1 MPEPHLDLSL
11 LRALPPECPDAR
23 FAVDRLTGRSDPILF
38 SRRGF
43 LGLGSASVVAATS
56 LGRGAQAAWLGPFSV
71 LRGDDRVA
79 FALEGLERWVVECSR
94 FAGDPRLT
102 LERVGAGYHLALA
115 GARYPGT
122 DLPADFTCE
131 LQPALLGWRMDLRLA
146 LGDLRASVPF
156 ERWLM
161 GREPAAGPVRLA
173 STECAFGGARVS
185 LEGAG
190 EGRYW
195 PSGGLEMRGDS
206 LAQLTHDGAAYVS
219 DRLHIVPAAPG
230 EPSILSEA
238 GPSRTVLS
246 LERGARAWPEPP
258 LPPTEGHGV
267 LRATDRAFEVARVE
281 AAESGDAALLL
292 EGADEGTGLTYAPGP
307 AVQAADGTPVAVPLR
322 EARLAT
328 TLTGTRESAL
338 VGRLKRDPFWVHGQ
352 GMSLRLG
359 DPTGAPAFELTA
371 REGALG
377 RLRFEPGLRGW
388 HAPLVGAVSGIASA
402 PEGARATLVSYAPAG
417 EQPPSRQV
425 DPARKPPVARD
436 PVRRDPLV
444 VDPKT
449 RVDPKVVQP
458 DRERVVTP
466 GRERVIADL
475 ALAEWTLDAVR
486 PADLLCLRFEFRN
499 LKVDAQAKPAVLTRI
514 KPGEAT
520 WIIVHFP
527 PQHIGEE
534 AFFETAPG
542 YTVTD
547 PDDPD
552 RGKQSFEPTA
562 LPIQSRLSG
571 PSRIA
576 FRIPK
581 SVDTIPYTLAGLLD
595 WGRFELSV
603 GPAAVPPPV
612 PASIADVSDAG
623 PVSMTVKLGGQ
634 GGAAALPR
642 LPSLSDARKAFE
654 AVASVSDLEMLQDA
668 AVTAARDPLAAPLD
682 TETALEIPYR
692 LVMSPHRFAGWIHRS
707 DAATREGWTE
717 LWHTRLGVRNAK
729 GHLYDGRWEFAA
741 GKDGLEVVDES
752 VGELASDRLRT
763 LRAIWSPDAGPSVG
777 RRPSDDSAPFRMSLS
792 PRDRHELVW
801 LTSRVPDSLKRFV
814 RTERLMLSS
823 LGGWIDCRYADE
835 PPDGVNLEEWR
846 HQATMGRDQY
856 VRVVSK
862 GYLFPFGHRA
872 SLVKVTE
879 RKFQQTPDGSGTMA
893 VLRQRMYIIVRQ
905 PERAYGASGLSD
917 GGKSVDRQMPFVR
930 VRIHTRVTPNLDPPA
945 SYAGGL
951 AALDGFCPAMA
962 NQDFLFHLTA
972 VDLMGNASEF
982 TAPLVFV
989 SNTERDSA
997 NSMRAVAEKYATDAR
1012 RVRDWDGQK
1021 VALAEAASSTSED
1034 TTLET
1039 RSLSF
1044 GAFVPAQGAA
1054 LAPDQPR
1061 FLPLITEA
1069 QVGIP
1074 ALAQLTGEG
1083 QQPVIRY
1090 NPVYLAKGFDP
1101 GANKAG
1107 MFADID
1113 PASGPPALKFPAEMA
1128 GAIAAPAASI
1138 SGLSRVYGPTA
1149 GDTGLL
1155 AAGTFTPSQFLDDS
1169 AQLFGCI
1176 PLSAIIAPVFG
1187 GERVPGIT
1195 SEVERNASGLPT
1207 AIRSR
1212 FDWDPDLQTCDPF
1225 FRPRAAGKLTMR
1237 GEMTTPI
1244 APTGVP
1250 GKATYSLR
1258 TTLSEFEIDLYGFVI
1273 AEFESLE
1280 FVARSEHKPD
1290 TIVKIRDVRF
1300 GGPLVFLNPL
1310 KDYLGGAAFTDG
1322 PGLDVSASGV
1332 VVSYSIAI
1340 PTVAVGVFS
1349 LQNLKLSGALS
1360 IPFDGTPLGFR
1371 FAFCERHDP
1380 FLVTVSLF
1388 GGGGF
1393 FALTLYP
1400 KTELI
1405 KIEGSIEFGACVALN
1420 LGVASGSVYI
1430 MAGIYFAW
1438 QDSKAAFSGYLRVG
1452 GSLSV
1457 LGLITIS
1464 AEFYMALN
1472 YDDGRVWGQATLTV
1486 EVEVLFFSKTV
1497 SMTVEREFAGGGTAF
1512 LDSEVELAALPSAL
1526 PSLLA
1531 APGPSVGPH
1540 EALSMRRPPQI
1551 KDALTPGDW
1560 ATYCAAFA

>member
-1 MPEPHLDLSL
+1 MPEPHLDLAA
-11 LRALPPECPDAR
+11 LRALPPEQPDVR
-23 FAVDRLTGRSDPILF
+23 FAVDRLTGRSDPIVL

-43 LGLGSASVVAATS
+43 LGLGGASVVAATS
-56 LGRGAQAAWLGPFSV
+56 LGRGAQAAWLGPFTV
-71 LRGDDRVA
+71 LRGDGRVA
-79 FALEGLERWVVECSR
+79 FALGGLERWIVDCSR
-94 FAGDPRLT
+94 FAGEPRLT
-102 LERVGAGYHLALA
+102 LERAGAGYRLTLA
-115 GARYPGT
+115 GARYAGT

-131 LQPALLGWRMDLRLA
+131 LQPALLGWRMDLHVA
-146 LGDLRASVPF
+146 LGDLRASAPF

-161 GREPAAGPVRLA
+161 GREPASGTVRLPA
-173 STECAFGGARVS
+173 TACEFGDARLS
-185 LEGAG
+185 LGGTG

-195 PSGGLEMRGDS
+195 TSGGLEMAGDS
-206 LAQLTHDGAAYVS
+206 LARLSHRGATYAS
-219 DRLHIVPAAPG
+219 DRVHVLPAVPGA
-230 EPSILSEA
+230 PSILCEA
-238 GPSRTVLS
+238 DPRRTVLS
-246 LERGARAWPEPP
+246 IERGTRSWAEVP
-258 LPPTEGHGV
+258 LPPTEGRGL
-267 LRATDRAFEVARVE
+267 LRATGRAFDVARVE
-281 AAESGDAALLL
+281 AAECGAAALLL
-292 EGADEGTGLTYAPGP
+292 EGAGEAGDLTYTPGP
-307 AVQAADGTPVAVPLR
+307 TVQAADGTPIAVPLR
-322 EARLAT
+322 EARLAM
-328 TLTGTRESAL
+328 TLTGARESAL
-338 VGRLKRDPFWVHGQ
+338 VGRLKPEPFWAHGP

-359 DPTGAPAFELTA
+359 DAPGDPAFELAA
-371 REGALG
+371 RDGVLA
-377 RLRFEPGLRGW
+377 RLRFDPGLRGW
-388 HAPLVGAVSGIASA
+388 HAPLAGAVSGIAYA
-402 PEGARATLVSYAPAG
+402 PEGTRATLVSYAPAG
-417 EQPPSRQV
+417 ETPPSRQV
-425 DPARKPPVARD
+425 DPAKRAPVGRA
-436 PVRRDPLV
+436 PARRDPAV

-449 RVDPKVVQP
+449 KVDPAVVQP
-458 DRERVVTP
+458 DRQVVGP
-466 GRERVIADL
+466 GRERVITDL
-475 ALAEWTLDAVR
+475 ALEQWSIDAVR
-486 PADLLCLRFEFRN
+486 PADLLSLRFEFRN

-514 KPGEAT
+514 KPGGAT

-534 AFFETAPG
+534 AFFEADPA
-542 YTVTD
+542 YVITD
-547 PDDPD
+547 PNDPD
-552 RGKQSFEPTA
+552 RGKQSLEPTA
-562 LPIQSRLSG
+562 LPVQSRLSG

-576 FRIPK
+576 FRVPK
-581 SVDTIPYTLAGLLD
+581 SVDTIPYSLAGLLD

-603 GPAAVPPPV
+603 GPAAVPPPM

-623 PVSMTVKLGGQ
+623 PLSMAVNLGGSS
-634 GGAAALPR
+634 GPAVLPR
-642 LPSLSDARKAFE
+642 LPSVADARKAFE
-654 AVASVSDLEMLQDA
+654 AVASVSDLEMLQNA
-668 AVTAARDPLAAPLD
+668 AQAATRDPLAAPLE

-717 LWHTRLGVRNAK
+717 LWHTRLGVRTAK
-729 GHLYDGRWEFAA
+729 GHLYDGRWEFSA
-741 GKDGLEVVDES
+741 GKDELEVVDES

-763 LRAIWSPDAGPSVG
+763 LRAVWSPDAGPSVG

-823 LGGWIDCRYADE
+823 LGGWIDCRYADD

-856 VRVVSK
+856 VRVVSR

-905 PERAYGASGLSD
+905 PERTYGASGLSD

-930 VRIHTRVTPNLDPPA
+930 VRIHTRVTPNIDPPT

-951 AALDGFCPAMA
+951 AALDAFCPAIGDR
-962 NQDFLFHLTA
+962 DFLFHLTA
-972 VDLMGNASEF
+972 VDLMGNVSEF

-997 NSMRAVAEKYATDAR
+997 KSMRAVAEQYAKDER
-1012 RVRDWDGQK
+1012 RTRAWDGQK
-1021 VALAEAASSTSED
+1021 VALAEAASATSED
-1034 TTLET
+1034 TTLEA

-1044 GAFVPAQGAA
+1044 GAFVPAQSTA
-1054 LAPDQPR
+1054 LQPDQPR
-1061 FLPLITEA
+1061 FLPLIAEA

-1090 NPVYLAKGFDP
+1090 NAIYLAKGFDP
-1101 GANKAG
+1101 GANQAG

-1113 PASGPPALKFPAEMA
+1113 PASGAPALKFPAEMA
-1128 GAIAAPAASI
+1128 GALAAPSASI

-1176 PLSAIIAPVFG
+1176 PLAGIIAPVFG

-1212 FDWDPDLQTCDPF
+1212 FDWDPDVQPFDPF
-1225 FRPRAAGKLTMR
+1225 FRPRAGGKLTMR
-1237 GEMTTPI
+1237 GEMTTPV
-1244 APTGVP
+1244 APSGAP

-1258 TTLSEFEIDLYGFVI
+1258 TTLSEFEIDLYSFVV

-1280 FVARSEHKPD
+1280 FVSRSEHKPD

-1332 VVSYSIAI
+1332 VVSYSTAI
-1340 PTVAVGVFS
+1340 PTVAVGAFS

-1380 FLVTVSLF
+1380 FLVIVSLF

-1400 KTELI
+1400 KKELI

-1420 LGVASGSVYI
+1420 LGVASGSVYV

-1457 LGLITIS
+1457 LGLITIN

-1512 LDSEVELAALPSAL
+1512 LDREVELAALPSAL

-1531 APGPSVGPH
+1531 APVPAGSH
-1540 EALSMRRPPQI
+1540 ETLSMRKPPLI
-1551 KDALTPGDW
+1551 KDALTPDDW
-1560 ATYCAAFA
+1560 ASYCAAFA